1 MNEQI
6 RLHHKVLPLGPF
18 IVDRMHASYAYLI
31 KNSTYT
37 MLIDVPTLQV
47 FDEFS
52 SQFNAVQSYA
62 DLTFITIQHSDM
74 TTLDVLNKII
84 AQGFKGTIISHEFII
99 RQIINLNIPVQ
110 WISFDQIDHTSFSFR
125 SQIQFIKT
133 RFLPYPE
140 GFITYDHVSKTLFSA
155 YLFSSYYKAQAVPS
169 LDYIEKMIFQFE
181 KAYLPSSEY
190 IRLVLR
196 DLEKMSL
203 SMIYPSFGYLID
215 PSISLDVLDYVTKTE
230 FFNHHLHHQKDEKR
244 VEEINFIE
252 IMNEFIAI
260 LAKNYSRIDIIN
272 TFAGSPFH
280 LDQSTITLKKTTL
293 VDYKLWHYFF
303 EYVYAKKGITWLI
316 LLEPSLRFIMSRF
329 QLELPAIYRTEL
341 VKYHLEVHQLTEKQK
356 ELETTIESLKD
367 EIERAKDHMLRDSIT
382 GLYFQNVLKEM
393 MYSHFEHVS
402 AKGKTRGIILI
413 HLDQLMDINRRYGK
427 DTGNES
433 LRNLVYTIEN
443 GKSEFV
449 SLFKQQGP
457 GILAVM
463 EDVTKD
469 VIVKE
474 AENYRSLISESPH
487 FIEKVSASMAVVTCE
502 EINSDLPVNDK
513 VKLIF
518 ELLEKRMAL
527 AHQRGTNEL
536 IDDTYKLSETKEGHI
551 LLVDQDLMSRNM
563 LYRLFKRLNYEV
575 ILADS
580 VVEAFQ
586 TIQKQK
592 IDIVISEINLSKMDG
607 FQLKT
612 MLNESKIYHQLPFI
626 MVSHNKTLENINR
639 ANTLDV
645 DLILEK
651 PVIPEELIGHIK
663 RLKER
668 SKMYDRQ

>member
-1 MNEQI
+1 MKEQF
-6 RLHHKVLPLGPF
+6 HSQHKVLPLGPF
-18 IVDRMHASYAYLI
+18 IVDRLHTSYQYLI
-31 KNSTYT
+31 QNDAYS
-37 MLIDVPTLQV
+37 MLIDLPTLQV
-47 FDEFS
+47 YDLFHQAFLS
-52 SQFNAVQSYA
+52 HQSFET
-62 DLTFITIQHSDM
+62 LSFITIQHSDM
-74 TTLDVLNKII
+74 TTLDVLNKVID
-84 AQGFKGTIISHEFII
+84 QGFKGTVITHEFII
-99 RQIINLNIPVQ
+99 RQIINLNIPIQ
-110 WISFDQIDHTSFSFR
+110 WISIDQLDHTSFSFR
-125 SQIQFIKT
+125 AQIQFIKT
-133 RFLPYPE
+133 RFLPYPD

-155 YLFSSYYKAQAVPS
+155 YLFSSYYKAHAVPS

-190 IRLVLR
+190 IRLVMR
-196 DLEKMSL
+196 DLEKIKL
-203 SMIYPSFGYLID
+203 STIYPSFGYLID
-215 PSISLDVLDYVTKTE
+215 PSIALDVLEYVTKTE
-230 FFNHHLHHQKDEKR
+230 FFNHHLHHQKDDNPI
-244 VEEINFIE
+244 VEINFIE
-252 IMNEFIAI
+252 IMNEFIGI
-260 LAKNYSRIDIIN
+260 LAKNYPRIDVLN
-272 TFAGSPFH
+272 TFTGSPFH
-280 LDQSTITLKKTTL
+280 LDQSTVTLKKTSL

-303 EYVYAKKGITWLI
+303 EYIYAKKGITWLI
-316 LLEPSLRFIMSRF
+316 LLEPSLRFIMARF

-341 VKYHLEVHQLTEKQK
+341 VKYHLEVHHLTEKQK
-356 ELETTIESLKD
+356 ELETTIESLRS
-367 EIERAKDHMLRDSIT
+367 EIESAKDHMLRDPIT
-382 GLYFQNVLKEM
+382 GLYLQGVLKEM
-393 MYSHFEHVS
+393 MYKHFEHV
-402 AKGKTRGIILI
+402 APKGKTRGIILI

-427 DTGNES
+427 ETGNES
-433 LRNLVYTIEN
+433 LRNLVYTIEK
-443 GKSEFV
+443 GKSDFV

-463 EDVTKD
+463 EDVTKEM
-469 VIVKE
+469 IVKE
-474 AENYRSLISESPH
+474 AENYRNLISESPH
-487 FIEKVSASMAVVTCE
+487 FIDKVTASMAVVTCE
-502 EINSDLPVNDK
+502 EVNPELLVNDK

-518 ELLEKRMAL
+518 DLLEKRMAL
-527 AHQRGTNEL
+527 AHQRGMNEL
-536 IDDTYKLSETKEGHI
+536 IDESYKLSEAKEGNI

-612 MLNESKIYHQLPFI
+612 MLNESKIFHQIPFV

>member
-1 MNEQI
+1 MSQQV
-6 RLHHKVLPLGPF
+6 RSQHKVLPLGPF
-18 IVDRMHASYAYLI
+18 IVDRMNATYSYLI
-31 KNSTYT
+31 KNSAYQ

-52 SQFNAVQSYA
+52 RQFNEVASFGE
-62 DLTFITIQHSDM
+62 LTFLTIQHWDM
-74 TTLDVLNKII
+74 TTLDVINEMIHH
-84 AQGFKGTIISHEFII
+84 GFIGTIISHELIH

-110 WISFDQIDHTSFSFR
+110 WISYDQVNHTSFSFR

-155 YLFSSYYKAQAVPS
+155 YLFSSFYKPQAVPS

-181 KAYLPSSEY
+181 KTYLPSSEY

-203 SMIYPSFGYLID
+203 SLIYPSFGYLID

-230 FFNHHLHHQKDEKR
+230 FFNHHLHHQKDETKA
-244 VEEINFIE
+244 EEINFIE

-260 LAKNYSRIDIIN
+260 LAKNYPRIDILN

-280 LDQSTITLKKTTL
+280 LDQSTVTLKKTTL

-303 EYVYAKKGITWLI
+303 EYIYAKKGITWLI

-341 VKYHLEVHQLTEKQK
+341 VKYHLEVNELTQKQK
-356 ELETTIESLKD
+356 ELETTIESLKN
-367 EIERAKDHMLRDSIT
+367 EIESAKDHMLRDSIT

-402 AKGKTRGIILI
+402 PEGKTRGIILI

-443 GKSEFV
+443 GKSPFV

-463 EDVTKD
+463 ENVTKEA
-469 VIVKE
+469 IVKE
-474 AENYRSLISESPH
+474 AENYRNLISESPH
-487 FIEKVSASMAVVTCE
+487 FIDKVTVSMAVVTCE

-536 IDDTYKLSETKEGHI
+536 IDDTYKLSEAKEGHI

-607 FQLKT
+607 FQLKN

-663 RLKER
+663 RFKER